1 MDANISFPQN
11 PIEQGL
17 EPVDSAWPNA
27 AFENPEQGRASKPAA
42 AGISEIAVPIAIGLG
57 VLGLAVFGVT
67 RLLRRGSGPASL
79 LGDALRTASVS
90 IISVMA
96 NRIGRQLV
104 EGSLLGPRVDE

>member
-27 AFENPEQGRASKPAA
+27 AFE
-42 AGISEIAVPIAIGLG
+42 IAVPIAIGLG
-57 VLGLAVFGVT
+57 VLGLAVFGVS